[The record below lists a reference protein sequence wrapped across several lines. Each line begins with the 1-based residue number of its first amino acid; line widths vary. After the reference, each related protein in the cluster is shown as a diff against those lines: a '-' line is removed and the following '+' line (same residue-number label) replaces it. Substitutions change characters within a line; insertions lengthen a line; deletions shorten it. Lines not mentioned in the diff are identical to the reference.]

1 MWMILKPSIL
11 THFSILLGEDGSFL
25 FIPIDSTS
33 AGEGEGEE
41 EGEGEGE
48 GEEEEGEGEGEEEE
62 REGEG
67 EEGEGET
74 INEARVLRPTNF
86 LFFNLILYLFL
97 VLKRT

>member
-1 MWMILKPSIL
+1 MILKPSIL

-41 EGEGEGE
+41 EREGE

-74 INEARVLRPTNF
+74 INEARVLRPTSF